1 MGQLAKGNL
10 YRVIGLFISVFVLV
24 VSFLCSIK
32 FGFYP
37 ISWQDIIHTFTNYD
51 SSNNEQIVVRTARLP
66 RALIATAVGASL
78 ALAGAILQAV
88 TRNAMAS
95 PSILGI
101 NAGAS
106 VAIVFAITM
115 LKISD
120 VDVLT
125 WIAFAGAAMASVC
138 VYVLGSMGKGSL
150 SPLKIILAGA
160 AMTAFFSAGT
170 QGMLVLNENG
180 LQDVM
185 FWLAGS
191 IAGRTMES
199 FLPVLPYLIIGGL
212 GAVLMSRQWN
222 VLLMGEESAKGLGQN
237 IISVKII
244 AALLVVL
251 LAGGSVAVS
260 GPIGLVGIIV
270 PHIARKIVGL
280 DYRWLIPYSAL
291 FGAILLLL
299 ADIAARFI
307 SFPLEVPV
315 GLMTAAIGAP
325 FFIYLARKGMKK
337 K

>member
-1 MGQLAKGNL
+1 MRQLTNGNV

-24 VSFLCSIK
+24 VSFLCSMK
-32 FGFYP
+32 YGFLP
-37 ISWQDIIHTFTNYD
+37 ISWQDIIGAFKNYD
-51 SSNNEQIVVRTARLP
+51 NTDMDQVVVQTSRLP
-66 RALIATAVGASL
+66 RALIAATVGASL

-106 VAIVFAITM
+106 VAVVFAITILNVRDM
-115 LKISD
+115 N
-120 VDVLT
+120 VLT
-125 WIAFAGAAMASVC
+125 WVSFGGAAVASGC
-138 VYVLGSMGKGSL
+138 VYVLGSLGRESL

-160 AMTAFFSAGT
+160 AMTALFSSAT

-191 IAGRTMES
+191 VGGRSMES
-199 FLPVLPYLIIGGL
+199 LLPVLPYLCIGWI
-212 GAVLMSRQWN
+212 GAILMSRQWN
-222 VLLMGEESAKGLGQN
+222 VLLMGEESAKGLGQH

-251 LAGGSVAVS
+251 LAGSAVAVS

-270 PHIARKIVGL
+270 PHIARKVVGQ

-299 ADIAARFI
+299 ADVAARFI
-307 SFPLEVPV
+307 LFPIEVPV

-325 FFIYLARKGMKK
+325 FFIYLARKGMVKR
-337 K
+337 